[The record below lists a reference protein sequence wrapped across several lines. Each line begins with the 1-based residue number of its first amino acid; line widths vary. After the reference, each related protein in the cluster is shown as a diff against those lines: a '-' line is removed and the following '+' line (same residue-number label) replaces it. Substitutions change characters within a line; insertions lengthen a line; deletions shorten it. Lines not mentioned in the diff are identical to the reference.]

1 MQGEMLEL
9 KSTEFEVDEEG
20 IATIW
25 LSRPKRMNAWTGRMH
40 TEYRYLLSRAE
51 QDQGVR
57 GIVVTGRGKGFC
69 VGGDSDALTG
79 HIKKGGYD
87 SGTSDEIEWPGYG
100 VSDEFDALFAYH
112 YGLSKP
118 IVAAI
123 NGPVAGVGLA
133 LACFVDI
140 RFAAPG
146 IKLTTAH
153 GKLNL
158 PAEYGLSWV
167 LPRLVG
173 LGRANDLLLTSRVFY
188 SEEALAMGLVN
199 QLFDSVN
206 IVQQARGYLH
216 EMVRAVSPNSI
227 KQTRW
232 QIYKDLHR
240 DAASS
245 VEDSEKL
252 LQEMMKEQDYQEGV
266 QAFLDKRNPKWSS
279 FN

>member
-51 QDQGVR
+51 QDRGVR

-87 SGTSDEIEWPGYG
+87 PGTSEEIEWPGYG
-100 VSDEFDALFAYH
+100 VSDDFDALFAYH

-188 SEEALAMGLVN
+188 SEEAVAMGLVN

-252 LQEMMKEQDYQEGV
+252 LKEMMKEQDYQEGV

>member
-40 TEYRYLLSRAE
+40 TEYRYLLSKAE

-69 VGGDSDALTG
+69 VGGDSEALSG
-79 HIKKGGYD
+79 HIEKGGYD
-87 SGTSDEIEWPGYG
+87 SGTNEEIERPGYG
-100 VSDEFDALFAYH
+100 VSDDFDALFAYH

-140 RFAAPG
+140 RFAVPG

-173 LGRANDLLLTSRVFY
+173 LGRANDLLLTSRAFY

-206 IVQQARGYLH
+206 IVQEARGYLH
-216 EMVRAVSPNSI
+216 AMVRSVSPNSI

-252 LQEMMKEQDYQEGV
+252 LKEMMKEKDYQEGV
-266 QAFLDKRNPKWSS
+266 QAFLGKRNPKWSS

>member
-40 TEYRYLLSRAE
+40 TEYRYLLSKAE
-51 QDQGVR
+51 QDKGVR

-69 VGGDSDALTG
+69 VGGDSEALSG
-79 HIKKGGYD
+79 HIEKGGYD
-87 SGTSDEIEWPGYG
+87 SGTNEEIEWPGYG
-100 VSDEFDALFAYH
+100 VSDDFDALFAYH

-140 RFAAPG
+140 RFAVPG

-173 LGRANDLLLTSRVFY
+173 LGRANDLLLTSRAFY

-206 IVQQARGYLH
+206 IVQEARGYLH
-216 EMVRAVSPNSI
+216 AMVRSVSPNSI

-232 QIYKDLHR
+232 QVYKDLHR
-240 DAASS
+240 NAASS

-252 LQEMMKEQDYQEGV
+252 LKEMMKEQDYQEGV
-266 QAFLDKRNPKWSS
+266 QAFLGKRNPKWSS

>member
-51 QDQGVR
+51 QDQGIR

-100 VSDEFDALFAYH
+100 VSDDFDALFAYH

-188 SEEALAMGLVN
+188 SEEALTMGLVN
-199 QLFDSVN
+199 QMFDSVN

-252 LQEMMKEQDYQEGV
+252 LKEMMKEQDYQEGV

>member
-20 IATIW
+20 VATIW

-40 TEYRYLLSRAE
+40 TEYRYLLSKAE

-57 GIVVTGRGKGFC
+57 GIIVTGRGKGFC
-69 VGGDSDALTG
+69 VGGDSEALSG
-79 HIKKGGYD
+79 HIEKGGYD
-87 SGTSDEIEWPGYG
+87 SGTNEEIERPGYG
-100 VSDEFDALFAYH
+100 VSDDFDALFAYH

-140 RFAAPG
+140 RFAVPG

-173 LGRANDLLLTSRVFY
+173 LGRANDLLLTSRAFY

-206 IVQQARGYLH
+206 IIQEARRYLH
-216 EMVRAVSPNSI
+216 AMLHSVSPNSI

-232 QIYKDLHR
+232 QVYKDLHR
-240 DAASS
+240 NAASS

-252 LQEMMKEQDYQEGV
+252 LKEMMKEQDYQEGV
-266 QAFLDKRNPKWSS
+266 QAFLGKRNPKWSS

>member
-100 VSDEFDALFAYH
+100 VSDDFDALFAYH

-133 LACFVDI
+133 LACFADI

-188 SEEALAMGLVN
+188 SEEALTMGLVN

-206 IVQQARGYLH
+206 IVLQARGYLH

-252 LQEMMKEQDYQEGV
+252 LKEMMKEQDYQEGV

>member
-1 MQGEMLEL
+1 MEL

-87 SGTSDEIEWPGYG
+87 PGTSEEIEWPGYG
-100 VSDEFDALFAYH
+100 VSDDFDALFAYH

-188 SEEALAMGLVN
+188 SEEALTMGLVN

-252 LQEMMKEQDYQEGV
+252 LKEMMKEQDYQEGV

>member
-9 KSTEFEVDEEG
+9 KSTEFEIDEEG

-100 VSDEFDALFAYH
+100 VSDDFDALFAYH

-252 LQEMMKEQDYQEGV
+252 LKEMMKEQDYQEGV

>member
-100 VSDEFDALFAYH
+100 VSDDFDALFAYH

-133 LACFVDI
+133 LACFADI

-188 SEEALAMGLVN
+188 SEEAVAMGLVN

>member
-1 MQGEMLEL
+1 MQGEILEL

-51 QDQGVR
+51 QDRGVR

-79 HIKKGGYD
+79 HIKKGRYD
-87 SGTSDEIEWPGYG
+87 SGTSEEIEWPGYG
-100 VSDEFDALFAYH
+100 VSDDFDALFAYH

-158 PAEYGLSWV
+158 PAEYGLS
-167 LPRLVG
+167 
-173 LGRANDLLLTSRVFY
+173 
-188 SEEALAMGLVN
+188 
-199 QLFDSVN
+199 
-206 IVQQARGYLH
+206 
-216 EMVRAVSPNSI
+216 
-227 KQTRW
+227 
-232 QIYKDLHR
+232 
-240 DAASS
+240 
-245 VEDSEKL
+245 
-252 LQEMMKEQDYQEGV
+252 
-266 QAFLDKRNPKWSS
+266 
-279 FN
+279 

>member
-40 TEYRYLLSRAE
+40 TEYRYLLSKAE

-87 SGTSDEIEWPGYG
+87 PGTSEEIEWPGYG
-100 VSDEFDALFAYH
+100 VSDDFDALFAYH

-188 SEEALAMGLVN
+188 SEEALTMGLVN

-252 LQEMMKEQDYQEGV
+252 LKEMMKEQDYQEGV

>member
-9 KSTEFEVDEEG
+9 KSTEFELDEEG

-51 QDQGVR
+51 QDQGIR

-100 VSDEFDALFAYH
+100 VSDDFDALFAYH

-188 SEEALAMGLVN
+188 SEEAVAMGLVN

-252 LQEMMKEQDYQEGV
+252 LKEMMKEQDYQEGV

>member
-100 VSDEFDALFAYH
+100 VSDDFDALFAYH

-140 RFAAPG
+140 RFAVPG

-188 SEEALAMGLVN
+188 SEEALTMGLVN

-252 LQEMMKEQDYQEGV
+252 LKEMMKEQDYQEGV

>member
-100 VSDEFDALFAYH
+100 VSDEFDALLAYH

-188 SEEALAMGLVN
+188 SEEAVAMGLVN

-252 LQEMMKEQDYQEGV
+252 LKEMMKEQDYQEGV

>member
-1 MQGEMLEL
+1 MQGEILEL
-9 KSTEFEVDEEG
+9 KSTEFEVDQEG

-87 SGTSDEIEWPGYG
+87 SGTGDEIEWPGYG
-100 VSDEFDALFAYH
+100 VSDDFDALFAYH

-140 RFAAPG
+140 RFAVPG

-188 SEEALAMGLVN
+188 SEEALTMGLVN

-252 LQEMMKEQDYQEGV
+252 LKEMMKEQDYQEGV

>member
-100 VSDEFDALFAYH
+100 VSDDFDALFAYH

-188 SEEALAMGLVN
+188 SEEALTMGLVN

-240 DAASS
+240 DVASS

-252 LQEMMKEQDYQEGV
+252 LKEMMKEQDYQEGV

>member
-1 MQGEMLEL
+1 MCIR
-9 KSTEFEVDEEG
+9 D
-20 IATIW
+20 
-25 LSRPKRMNAWTGRMH
+25 R
-40 TEYRYLLSRAE
+40 
-51 QDQGVR
+51 
-57 GIVVTGRGKGFC
+57 
-69 VGGDSDALTG
+69 
-79 HIKKGGYD
+79 
-87 SGTSDEIEWPGYG
+87 
-100 VSDEFDALFAYH
+100 
-112 YGLSKP
+112 SKP

-188 SEEALAMGLVN
+188 SEEAVAMGLVN

>member
-100 VSDEFDALFAYH
+100 VSDDFDALFAYH

-123 NGPVAGVGLA
+123 NGPVAGVGMA

-188 SEEALAMGLVN
+188 SEEAVAMGLVN

-252 LQEMMKEQDYQEGV
+252 LKEMMKEQDYQEGV

>member
-40 TEYRYLLSRAE
+40 TEYRHLLSRAE

-100 VSDEFDALFAYH
+100 VSDDFDALFAYH

-140 RFAAPG
+140 RFAVPG

-188 SEEALAMGLVN
+188 SEEALTMGLVN
-199 QLFDSVN
+199 QLLDSVN

-252 LQEMMKEQDYQEGV
+252 LKEMMKEQDYQEGV

>member
-51 QDQGVR
+51 QDRGVR

-100 VSDEFDALFAYH
+100 VSDDFDALFAYH

-188 SEEALAMGLVN
+188 SEEAVAMGLVN

-252 LQEMMKEQDYQEGV
+252 LKEMMKEQDYQEGV

>member
-9 KSTEFEVDEEG
+9 KSTEFEVDQEG

-100 VSDEFDALFAYH
+100 VSDDFDALFAYH

-188 SEEALAMGLVN
+188 AEEALTMGLVN
-199 QLFDSVN
+199 QMFDSEN

-252 LQEMMKEQDYQEGV
+252 LKEMMKEQDYQEGV

>member
-1 MQGEMLEL
+1 MEL
-9 KSTEFEVDEEG
+9 KSTEFEVDQEG

-100 VSDEFDALFAYH
+100 VSDDFDALFAYH

-188 SEEALAMGLVN
+188 SEEALTMGLVN

-245 VEDSEKL
+245 VEDSERL
-252 LQEMMKEQDYQEGV
+252 LKEMMKEQDYQEGV

>member
-1 MQGEMLEL
+1 MEL
-9 KSTEFEVDEEG
+9 KSTEFEVDQEG

-100 VSDEFDALFAYH
+100 VSDDFDALFAYH

-188 SEEALAMGLVN
+188 SEEALTMGLVN

-252 LQEMMKEQDYQEGV
+252 LKEMMKEQDYQEGV

>member
-69 VGGDSDALTG
+69 VGGDSEALTG

-100 VSDEFDALFAYH
+100 VSDDFDALFAYH

-252 LQEMMKEQDYQEGV
+252 LKEMMKEQDYQEGV

>member
-100 VSDEFDALFAYH
+100 VSDDFDALFAYH

-173 LGRANDLLLTSRVFY
+173 LGRANDLLLTSRVFC
-188 SEEALAMGLVN
+188 SEEALTMGLVN

-252 LQEMMKEQDYQEGV
+252 LKEMMKEQDYQEGV

>member
-100 VSDEFDALFAYH
+100 VSDDFDALFAYH

-188 SEEALAMGLVN
+188 SEEALTMGLVN
-199 QLFDSVN
+199 QMFDSVN

-240 DAASS
+240 DVASS

-252 LQEMMKEQDYQEGV
+252 LKEMMKEQDYQEGV

>member
-1 MQGEMLEL
+1 MEL

-100 VSDEFDALFAYH
+100 VSDDFDALFAYH

-133 LACFVDI
+133 LACFADI

-188 SEEALAMGLVN
+188 SEEAVAMGLVN

-252 LQEMMKEQDYQEGV
+252 LKEMMKEQDYQEGV

>member
-51 QDQGVR
+51 QDQGIR

-79 HIKKGGYD
+79 HVKKGGYD

-100 VSDEFDALFAYH
+100 VSDDFDALFAYH

-188 SEEALAMGLVN
+188 SEEAVAMGLVN

-252 LQEMMKEQDYQEGV
+252 LKEMMKEQDYREGV
-266 QAFLDKRNPKWSS
+266 QAFLDKRNPKWSP

>member
-100 VSDEFDALFAYH
+100 VSDDFDALFAYH

-252 LQEMMKEQDYQEGV
+252 LKEMMKEQDYQEGV

>member
-1 MQGEMLEL
+1 MQGEILEL
-9 KSTEFEVDEEG
+9 KSTEFEVDQEG

-100 VSDEFDALFAYH
+100 VSDDFDALFAYH

-133 LACFVDI
+133 LACFADI

-188 SEEALAMGLVN
+188 SEEAVAMGLVN

-252 LQEMMKEQDYQEGV
+252 LKEMMKEQDYQEGV

>member
-51 QDQGVR
+51 QDRGVR
-57 GIVVTGRGKGFC
+57 GMVVTGRGKGFC

-100 VSDEFDALFAYH
+100 VSDDFDALFAYH

-188 SEEALAMGLVN
+188 SEEAVAMGLVN

-252 LQEMMKEQDYQEGV
+252 LKEMMKEQDYQEGV

>member
-69 VGGDSDALTG
+69 VGGDSDALTD

-100 VSDEFDALFAYH
+100 VSDDFDALFAYH

-188 SEEALAMGLVN
+188 SEEAVAMGLVN

-252 LQEMMKEQDYQEGV
+252 LKEMMKEQDYQEGV

>member
-87 SGTSDEIEWPGYG
+87 PGTSEEIEWPGYG
-100 VSDEFDALFAYH
+100 VSDDFDALFAYH

-188 SEEALAMGLVN
+188 SEEAVAMGLVN

-252 LQEMMKEQDYQEGV
+252 LKEMMKEQDYQEGV
-266 QAFLDKRNPKWSS
+266 QAFLDKRDPKWSS